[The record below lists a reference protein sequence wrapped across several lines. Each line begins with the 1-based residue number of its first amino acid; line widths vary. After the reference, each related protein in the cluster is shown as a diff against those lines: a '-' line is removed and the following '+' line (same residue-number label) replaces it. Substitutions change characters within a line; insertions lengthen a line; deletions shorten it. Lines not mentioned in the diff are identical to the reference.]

1 MIVTCPSCDTRF
13 SVPQS
18 ALGPRGRTL
27 RCARCGH
34 KWHQDAENHAED
46 LPEAPLANQP
56 LAGRDTLAE
65 HLTSDEPSAHPDFA
79 FGNPGDH
86 GFDAI
91 PTDNPDE
98 EAGEAANG
106 GDEDPFAKI
115 SELMMA
121 RPPEPIPD
129 VFASPSR
136 PAARRKGAAGLWLLV
151 VVLLLASAGAGLYFF
166 QDRILDRWPEAA
178 RYYEQVGLRNEVVGA
193 GLAFRNYNSERL
205 VQNDTEVLIV
215 RGVIANTS
223 DQPHEIPLL
232 RLALYNNQKLL
243 QEKIISPPQTM
254 LEARGTVGFR
264 ITLDQPDA
272 DASRFEVTFTR
283 PKPPA
288 VANKPADPKPA
299 DPKPAETKQP

>member
-34 KWHQDAENHAED
+34 KWHQDAEHHAED
-46 LPEAPLANQP
+46 LPLEAPPANLRP
-56 LAGRDTLAE
+56 AGTLAE
-65 HLTSDEPSAHPDFA
+65 HLSSDEPAAHPDFA
-79 FGNPGDH
+79 FAAPGHH

-91 PTDNPDE
+91 PTNNPDE
-98 EAGEAANG
+98 EAGEAGEAANG

-129 VFASPSR
+129 VFASPSK

-178 RYYEQVGLRNEVVGA
+178 RYYEQLGLRNEVVGA

-272 DASRFEVTFTR
+272 DASRFEVTFTT

-288 VANKPADPKPA
+288 AANQ
-299 DPKPAETKQP
+299 PAETKPEEKPAQAKQ